1 MTLRSSAA
9 LTLLTILG
17 GCGQLGFEALDAA
30 DFDGGPGFD
39 AGTRLDAGT
48 PLDSAPPADAG
59 PLSFDRLLLIT
70 NTDEVTMEGSCTGSA
85 PVELSGADEE
95 NVLCVAGRFALN
107 VSRTSDGSSVVEAT
121 QSAVRA
127 SAEWLRDTARPQVN
141 DFRVPA
147 TSTTRIIPSEIDASD
162 DDRVAALCLDWRG
175 VDPESESGCFVPVE
189 SLDAAPAPSL
199 SLGPVPFPIGFVAG
213 EYTLRVFVRDRAGN
227 VSEPRSATV
236 SYAPTPPPLVSRVV
250 ATAGP
255 SHAEPPTL
263 SELQVPAS
271 GQVYVRWNVESDV
284 AIDATEIY
292 TTLNERDLVRA
303 TMDGGC
309 PVTAERN
316 ACAIIRAP
324 TADYFR
330 VRVVVR
336 DVLAQVSSAMSPP
349 LNVPFRF
356 LGGATEASA
365 GSGAVSANLQP
376 FDPGTG
382 STTVGAGTMVVTDDG
397 TIYFREASGDVIG
410 ISPTT
415 ALIERV
421 LRVTGSSTGDGGGV
435 TSATATWVHRIDAD
449 GRGGLFV
456 WDEDRVRRIDLNSDE
471 RRIETILG
479 GGALSEDGTA
489 PLDFQIQPP
498 GRAISGRVAFSVSA
512 NGDIFFTA
520 DGYETTSALHHYDRS
535 AGSVRAIRIQ
545 GAWRDGLRYEDCA
558 QSSYMVE
565 YDDEGE
571 AIEVV
576 AVVRTEVGSTC
587 EAGDSSDGGWADF
600 VRFDPRTGDALG
612 VVADNAVDSPYYGRT
627 GAHPITGLDGTNLFI
642 SEGERLGRYDPST
655 QTVEA
660 LAGTGRLGE
669 CPDGTEALSCAMRL
683 FDATIARDG
692 SVYVL
697 DNGQIRT
704 FDEDRRVVTLYGRT
718 FGNLSESGDALDHRF
733 FDIEHIQRSGALTTL
748 VDVGASYMLE
758 FQEGQPVR
766 RLAGTGISGEPD
778 FLMDADAEPIWTVGS
793 GQFWGT
799 FHRIGNDVYSST
811 RYNVVRLEANRWVN
825 AVGGGATPYYS
836 LGAGVAGGDVLFPSS
851 PSTYPQAV
859 LADNGVALLISVYA
873 YNATA
878 QRQEHA
884 RIIEYNTLT
893 GLVTPVAGDSA
904 VRNDFCADGTPISTC
919 TVPNSGRL
927 KSGSWSPSRNA
938 WLLHASGSERVVIVD
953 GSAPVSTLGVFPEP
967 VSAVAHDGFTDET
980 LVACTEEGELLRMNQ
995 NSGAIAP
1002 IDLRAP
1008 TIVCAGPVDINEGM
1022 LSFVFVQN
1030 GLQGIAEMP
1039 LP

>member
-9 LTLLTILG
+9 LLLITLG
-17 GCGQLGFEALDAA
+17 GCGQLGFEALDVGT

-39 AGTRLDAGT
+39 GG
-48 PLDSAPPADAG
+48 APQDGGPPVDAG
-59 PLSFDRLLLIT
+59 PLSFDQLLLVT
-70 NTDEVTMEGSCTGSA
+70 NTNEVTFEGSCTGSA
-85 PVELSGADEE
+85 PVELSGADEASVPCE
-95 NVLCVAGRFALN
+95 SGRFQLS
-107 VSRTSDGSSVVEAT
+107 VSRSTDGSSVVEAT

-127 SAEWLRDTARPQVN
+127 SAEWLRDTVVPQV
-141 DFRVPA
+141 DSFRVPA
-147 TSTTRIIPSEIDASD
+147 TSTTRIVPTEVDASD
-162 DDRVAALCLDWRG
+162 NDQVAAFCLDWRG
-175 VDPESESGCFVPVE
+175 VDPETTSSCFVPVE
-189 SLDAAPAPSL
+189 TLDVAAASSL
-199 SLGPVPFPIGFVAG
+199 SLSPLPFPIGFVAG
-213 EYTLRVFVRDRAGN
+213 DYNLRVFVRDRAGN
-227 VSEPRSATV
+227 VSSPQRASV

-255 SHAEPPTL
+255 THAEPPTL
-263 SELQVPAS
+263 SEVQVSESA
-271 GQVYVRWNVESDV
+271 QVYVRWNVESDV
-284 AIDATEIY
+284 ELAATEIY
-292 TTLNERDLVRA
+292 TTVNERDMARA
-303 TMDGGC
+303 TMDGDC

-324 TADYFR
+324 RADYFR
-330 VRVVVR
+330 VRVVAR
-336 DVLAQVSSAMSPP
+336 DVLEQVSSAMSPP

-356 LGGATEASA
+356 LGGATEAST
-365 GSGAVSANLQP
+365 GSGAVTANFQP

-397 TIYFREASGDVIG
+397 TLYFREASGDVIS

-415 ALIERV
+415 ALVERV
-421 LRVTGSSTGDGGGV
+421 LRVTGTSTGDGGGV
-435 TSATATWVHRIDAD
+435 TDATATWVHRIDAD

-456 WDEDRVRRIDLNSDE
+456 WDEDRVRRIDLTSDE
-471 RRIETILG
+471 RRIETVLG
-479 GGALSEDGTA
+479 GGALSEDGTP
-489 PLDFQIQPP
+489 PLAFQIQPP
-498 GRAISGRVAFSVSA
+498 DRAIAGRVAFSVST

-545 GAWRDGLRYEDCA
+545 GAWRDGLRYESCA
-558 QSSYMVE
+558 QSSYMIE
-565 YDDEGE
+565 YDDDGE
-571 AIEVV
+571 ATEAV
-576 AVVRTEVGSTC
+576 AVVRTQVDSTC
-587 EAGDSSDGGWADF
+587 EASDTSDGGWADF

-612 VVADNAVDSPYYGRT
+612 VAPDNAVDSAYFGRT

-642 SEGERLGRYDPST
+642 SEGERLGRYDPT
-655 QTVEA
+655 AQTVEA
-660 LAGTGRLGE
+660 FAGTGRLGE

-704 FDEDRRVVTLYGRT
+704 FDEDGRVVTLYGRT
-718 FGNLSESGDALDHRF
+718 FGNISDRADALDHRF
-733 FDIEHIQRSGALTTL
+733 FDIEHLQRDGALTTL

-758 FQEGQPVR
+758 FQDGQPVR

-778 FLMDADAEPIWTVGS
+778 FSMDADAEPIWTVGS

-811 RYNVVRLEANRWVN
+811 RYNVVRLEDNRWVN
-825 AVGGGATPYYS
+825 AVGGGSTPYYS
-836 LGAGVAGGDVLFPSS
+836 LGAGVDGDDVLFPSS
-851 PSTYPQAV
+851 PSSYPQAV
-859 LADNGVALLISVYA
+859 LADNGSALLISVYA
-873 YNATA
+873 YNSTA

-884 RIIEYNTLT
+884 RIIQYNTLT
-893 GLVTPVAGDSA
+893 GLVTPLAGDSA
-904 VRNDFCADGTPISTC
+904 VRNDFCADDTPISTC

-938 WLLHASGSERVVIVD
+938 WLLHARGSERVVIMD
-953 GSAPVSTLGVFPEP
+953 GVTPITTLGVFPEP
-967 VSAVAHDGFTDET
+967 VTAVAHDGFTDAT
-980 LVACTEEGELLRMNQ
+980 LVACTEAGELLGMDQ
-995 NSGAIAP
+995 TSGAITP
-1002 IDLRAP
+1002 IDLRSP
-1008 TIVCAGPVDINEGM
+1008 TIRCAGPVDINEGT